1 MKMTCERVNGLLTL
15 YVDEG
20 LPARDAGRVAGHL
33 ARCAACRAELQALEQ
48 TLAVLDRV
56 RPHAPPIDLWEQ
68 FRSRLEAQRVDPR
81 VTQSVCGS
89 SERARTGARDEK
101 PAFIPFRSFT
111 CGRGWCNAV
120 AVPAAALAAALVAL
134 AGFAIGMGSG
144 GPRAD
149 RAMIQAT
156 VRGPVAPE
164 LPDRSAVEGAAP
176 RLRNEVSTSA
186 PRARRGSD
194 LVELPVMPPIAP
206 PEARMPVSDEAPGL
220 ARSRATVP
228 AVGTEPAQAREST
241 NDRVTR
247 RIAATFGQYP
257 SVAPPSADVAEALQ
271 SSVEET
277 TRQRVA
283 DEVALLAQ
291 ELNRAEAHTSDFFGP
306 SGSREPS

>member
-1 MKMTCERVNGLLTL
+1 MTCERVNGLLAL

-33 ARCAACRAELQALEQ
+33 ARCADCRAELQALEQ

-81 VTQSVCGS
+81 VTQGVCGS
-89 SERARTGARDEK
+89 SVRARTGARVER

-111 CGRGWCNAV
+111 CGRRWRTAV
-120 AVPAAALAAALVAL
+120 AVPAAVLAGALVAL

-144 GPRAD
+144 GPRAE
-149 RAMIQAT
+149 RAMVQAT
-156 VRGPVAPE
+156 VRGPVAPV
-164 LPDRSAVEGAAP
+164 LPDRWAIGVAAP
-176 RLRNEVSTSA
+176 RLRNEVGTSGA
-186 PRARRGSD
+186 RARRGSD
-194 LVELPVMPPIAP
+194 PAEPPDMAPIAP
-206 PEARMPVSDEAPGL
+206 PEARMPVSYEAPGL
-220 ARSRATVP
+220 AGSRATVP
-228 AVGTEPAQAREST
+228 AGTAATAQART
-241 NDRVTR
+241 PKNDRVTKWD
-247 RIAATFGQYP
+247 AAASRHRPG
-257 SVAPPSADVAEALQ
+257 VVPPSADVAEALQ

-306 SGSREPS
+306 SGSGEPS